1 MRTVKTLS
9 EATRLA
15 AQSGATM
22 EIGGRVVNAAGT
34 KSDVV
39 KAEPKPEPPPAPPAP
54 DPQDKIVD
62 LVQLQ
67 TRLAATQGEAMSNMI
82 AEVLRELQK
91 PAAPPG
97 ASKPMPLAF
106 DVIRDDKGLI
116 SRIVPVYSSGLLN

>member
-1 MRTVKTLS
+1 MRSVKNLA

-22 EIGGRVVNAAGT
+22 EVAGRVVNAAGT
-34 KSDVV
+34 KSAVV
-39 KAEPKPEPPPAPPAP
+39 KVEPKPEP
-54 DPQDKIVD
+54 DPMPEPEDKIAD

-82 AEVLRELQK
+82 AEVLREIQK
-91 PAAPPG
+91 PPAPGVP
-97 ASKPMPLAF
+97 KPMPLAF

-116 SRIVPVYSSGLLN
+116 SRIVPVYSSGMLN